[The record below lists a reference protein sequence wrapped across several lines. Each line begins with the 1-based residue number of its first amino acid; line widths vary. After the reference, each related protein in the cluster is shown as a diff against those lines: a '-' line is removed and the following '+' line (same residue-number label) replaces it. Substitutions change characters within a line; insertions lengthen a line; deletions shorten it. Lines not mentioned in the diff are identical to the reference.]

1 MAAAIWGSLPK
12 TRLRGLLLAPAAGAG
27 PGLLP
32 SSLRFVPPQPPAR
45 SAGGRPAVLTAEV
58 SARLDLWSLCASAS
72 GSPSW
77 QPRGTQAAVSDPALW
92 PQGGALPDNT
102 QLYVNIPALSGGVG
116 CTHSPQAALNVYYKA
131 LGEGRTAPLDSVR
144 LILEME

>member
-12 TRLRGLLLAPAAGAG
+12 TKLRGFS
-27 PGLLP
+27 LLP
-32 SSLRFVPPQPPAR
+32 RALGRGFFPPHSGLFVLPQPPAR
-45 SAGGRPAVLTAEV
+45 SAGSRPAVLTAEV

-77 QPRGTQAAVSDPALW
+77 QQRGTQAAVSDPALW

-102 QLYVNIPALSGGVG
+102 QLYVNILALSGGVG
-116 CTHSPQAALNVYYKA
+116 CTHSP
-131 LGEGRTAPLDSVR
+131 R
-144 LILEME
+144 LL